1 MEIYKEFLNRN
12 VISNR
17 WTRQTRCKSLSM
29 TKIKFKFR
37 DICLLTILLT
47 FCMSTKTFSQDDKIK
62 SEILKTGEL
71 IRAAFSKGDI
81 EAIKS
86 FHHPDVI
93 KALGYKTLQNG
104 RDAVIEG
111 LRGTLEGYT
120 LDFVENKVESILIQG
135 DIAIEQTLFSIKGT
149 PKKGGEPF
157 VFSGRTMV
165 TYIKYEK
172 SPTGWATIRE
182 IIQQATN

>member
-1 MEIYKEFLNRN
+1 MK
-12 VISNR
+12 
-17 WTRQTRCKSLSM
+17 
-29 TKIKFKFR
+29 KIKLQLRGIF
-37 DICLLTILLT
+37 LLTIVLT
-47 FCMSTKTFSQDDKIK
+47 LCMSIKSFSQDDKIK

-93 KALGYKTLQNG
+93 KALGYKNLQTG
-104 RDAVIEG
+104 RDAVIDG

-120 LDFVENKVESILIQG
+120 LDFVENKVESILIQ
-135 DIAIEQTLFSIKGT
+135 DNIAIEQTLFSIKGT
-149 PKKGGEPF
+149 PKKSGDPF
-157 VFSGRTMV
+157 IFSGRTMV
-165 TYIKYEK
+165 TYIKYKK

>member
-1 MEIYKEFLNRN
+1 
-12 VISNR
+12 
-17 WTRQTRCKSLSM
+17 M
-29 TKIKFKFR
+29 TTLKIKPA
-37 DICLLTILLT
+37 TIFLVTLILA
-47 FCMSTKTFSQDDKIK
+47 FGLSTKTYAQYEKEK

-71 IRAAFSKGDI
+71 IRAAFSEGDI

-86 FHHPDVI
+86 FHHPEVI
-93 KALGYKTLQNG
+93 KALAYKNLLTG
-104 RDAVIEG
+104 RDAVIKG
-111 LRGTLEGYT
+111 LTETLENFT
-120 LDFVENKVESILIQG
+120 LEFVENNIESILIQG

-157 VFSGRTMV
+157 GFSGRTMV
-165 TYIKYEK
+165 TYIRYKK

>member
-1 MEIYKEFLNRN
+1 MK
-12 VISNR
+12 
-17 WTRQTRCKSLSM
+17 
-29 TKIKFKFR
+29 KIKLQLR
-37 DICLLTILLT
+37 DIFLLTIVLT
-47 FCMSTKTFSQDDKIK
+47 LCMSTKTFSQDYKIK
-62 SEILKTGEL
+62 SVILKTGEL

-93 KALGYKTLQNG
+93 KALGYKNLQTG
-104 RDAVIEG
+104 RDAVIDG

-120 LDFVENKVESILIQG
+120 LDFVENKVESILIQ
-135 DIAIEQTLFSIKGT
+135 DNIAIEQTLFSIKGT
-149 PKKGGEPF
+149 PKKSGDPF
-157 VFSGRTMV
+157 IFSGRTMV
-165 TYIKYEK
+165 TYIKYKK

>member
-1 MEIYKEFLNRN
+1 ME
-12 VISNR
+12 
-17 WTRQTRCKSLSM
+17 
-29 TKIKFKFR
+29 KIKLKLR
-37 DICLLTILLT
+37 DIFLLTIVLT
-47 FCMSTKTFSQDDKIK
+47 LCMSTKTFSQDDKIK

-93 KALGYKTLQNG
+93 KALGYKNLQTG
-104 RDAVIEG
+104 RDAVIDG

-135 DIAIEQTLFSIKGT
+135 NIAIEQTLFSIKGT
-149 PKKGGEPF
+149 PKNSGEPF
-157 VFSGRTMV
+157 
-165 TYIKYEK
+165 ILADEQ
-172 SPTGWATIRE
+172 W
-182 IIQQATN
+182 